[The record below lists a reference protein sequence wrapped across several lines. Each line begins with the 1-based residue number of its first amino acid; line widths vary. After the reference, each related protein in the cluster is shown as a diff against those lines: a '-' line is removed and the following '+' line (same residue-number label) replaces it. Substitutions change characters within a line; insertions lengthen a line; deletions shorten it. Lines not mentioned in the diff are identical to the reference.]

1 MKTSPRGEDM
11 SLHLEGLVMALQDN
25 FSIRV
30 VVDAISRS
38 GDIVE
43 SVIYLDQE
51 SEVVLSL
58 IHI

>member
-1 MKTSPRGEDM
+1 MKTSPRGEDV
-11 SLHLEGLVMALQDN
+11 SLHLEGLVMAPPDN

-43 SVIYLDQE
+43 SVIYLD
-51 SEVVLSL
+51 
-58 IHI
+58 

>member
-1 MKTSPRGEDM
+1 MKTSPGGEDA
-11 SLHLEGLVMALQDN
+11 SLHLEGLVMALPDN

-43 SVIYLDQE
+43 SMTYLD
-51 SEVVLSL
+51 
-58 IHI
+58 